1 VSPLIIRDTSDL
13 TSSSGQ
19 TNDLF
24 GFKIS
29 ENEVKPNHFNAQA
42 FAQVKEPIQMA
53 TVVEQVLPS
62 HLFTWKY
69 GGNNAFIAGT
79 FTDWKQL

>member
-42 FAQVKEPIQMA
+42 FAQVKEPI
-53 TVVEQVLPS
+53 
-62 HLFTWKY
+62 
-69 GGNNAFIAGT
+69 
-79 FTDWKQL
+79 